1 MASSY
6 NDFKEDIKKYIQEH
20 FNTDSKILDVGA
32 GSGTYKKLLDGYK
45 MDAVEVFEPNI
56 EEYKLKE
63 LYEHVFNTDIKDF
76 MYDYYDLIIFGD
88 IIEHLDVKEATE
100 VLKYAYNRCK
110 EMIVAVPYNYKQ
122 GIEYGNVYEIHKQ
135 DDLTHEIFLERYPF
149 MKLLFKNEYYGYY
162 VKGEQV

>member
-76 MYDYYDLIIFGD
+76 MYDYYDLIWKD
-88 IIEHLDVKEATE
+88 IDK
-100 VLKYAYNRCK
+100 
-110 EMIVAVPYNYKQ
+110 
-122 GIEYGNVYEIHKQ
+122 NV
-135 DDLTHEIFLERYPF
+135 
-149 MKLLFKNEYYGYY
+149 
-162 VKGEQV
+162 